1 MVVDYT
7 RCIIID
13 INCIIISCIITSCI
27 FTSCFINCIFTFPRF
42 LTSRLSPRKMPQV
55 IRTADG
61 KTIVI
66 HNSAPTMPSPS
77 GGVLRAVAPQ
87 GAVIRAVTPQGAV
100 INLPASLVS
109 GSAQSPAQTI
119 KIVQVLN

>member
-1 MVVDYT
+1 MVVDYYT
-7 RCIIID
+7 SIIIITD
-13 INCIIISCIITSCI
+13 WIITNCI
-27 FTSCFINCIFTFPRF
+27 INCIFTFLRF
-42 LTSRLSPRKMPQV
+42 LTSHLSPTKMPQV

-77 GGVLRAVAPQ
+77 AGVLRAVAPQ

-109 GSAQSPAQTI
+109 GAAQSPSQTI
-119 KIVQVLN
+119 KIVQVFKKKSGD